1 MVVLYFDWEYIW
13 RGGVREKYY
22 IMMVLVDLTEN
33 EIRKYTSKAA
43 DVTFDMEMDYGIRF
57 SPVIEN
63 EAHFTKWV
71 DSLPYYKNVSEEGV

>member
-1 MVVLYFDWEYIW
+1 
-13 RGGVREKYY
+13 
-22 IMMVLVDLTEN
+22 MMVLVDLTEN